1 MMLLSPKDKHLY
13 FKYIVSFI
21 LCWTVPLP
29 RKQSLSKGI
38 HVNSNFWVK
47 ALCKGYW
54 LIQCWSP
61 ISANER
67 LQTELLTKRKS
78 DIPRAIT
85 CFLKKVIHMSITSF
99 VYFREVHLTLG
110 PALFLGRTKNNQFV
124 LSYIGS
130 TSSNK
135 TPDTLK
141 RSNNLKAFKYNL
153 KNIS

>member
-1 MMLLSPKDKHLY
+1 MLLSPKDKHLY
-13 FKYIVSFI
+13 FEYIVSFI

-29 RKQSLSKGI
+29 RKQSSSKGI

-47 ALCKGYW
+47 ALCKGYL

-61 ISANER
+61 ISSNER
-67 LQTELLTKRKS
+67 LQTELFTKRKS

-85 CFLKKVIHMSITSF
+85 RLLKKVVYMSTTSF

-110 PALFLGRTKNNQFV
+110 PALFLRRTKNNQFV

-130 TSSNK
+130 TFLNK

-141 RSNNLKAFKYNL
+141 RSNNLKALKYNL